1 MNFEEAK
8 RLMET
13 IKGDTD
19 IIGRPIDSRGRRV
32 GRLIGKYTRLYY
44 GMYEYKY
51 TPYYEIR
58 YRGKRIIQIFTD
70 RICITG
76 LMLFTDMTT
85 SDEACEKLNGYLPVG
100 MHVYKD
106 GTDEYGSTKWYLRD
120 MNVTNP
126 DDPDEDVVF
135 RLNTIKYIS
144 NDGKVMLYGTE
155 PKYPRVYGEE
165 EE

>member
-44 GMYEYKY
+44 GMYDYKY
-51 TPYYEIR
+51 TPYYDIR
-58 YRGKRIIQIFTD
+58 YRGKSIIQILPE
-70 RICITG
+70 RIWFPCKPKHHTH
-76 LMLFTDMTT
+76 

-100 MHVYKD
+100 MHVYKE
-106 GTDEYGSTKWYLRD
+106 GTDEYGDTKWYLRD

-126 DDPDEDVVF
+126 DNPDEDVVF
-135 RLNTIKYIS
+135 HFDMVTHIS
-144 NDGKVMLYGTE
+144 NDGKVMLYSTK

>member
-44 GMYEYKY
+44 GMLEYKY

-58 YRGKRIIQIFTD
+58 YRGERIIRIFTD
-70 RICITG
+70 RMCIIT
-76 LMLFTDMTT
+76 F
-85 SDEACEKLNGYLPVG
+85 SDEGREKLNDYLPVG

-106 GTDEYGSTKWYLRD
+106 GSDEYGFTKWYLRD

-135 RLNTIKYIS
+135 RLNTIRHIS
-144 NDGKVMLYGTE
+144 NDGKVMLYSTE